1 MKQILLFILMSVG
14 ITSLVY
20 SQGENKEMALD
31 INTQESTIEWIG
43 EKITGKHNG
52 TVSLKSGQLMFNDGL
67 LIGGSIT
74 MDMTSIT
81 VDDLQG
87 EWGNKLLG
95 HLKSDDFFSVSNYNT
110 AYMEITNVDYT
121 DDIAHITAELEI
133 KGITQPIT
141 FQSTFEDNSAQ
152 ATIVIDRTKYDIK
165 YGSGKFFDNL
175 GDKTISD
182 EFKLIINLVY

>member
-20 SQGENKEMALD
+20 SQAENEEVALD

-110 AYMEITNVDYT
+110 AHMEITNVDYT